1 MGKITDENAEAEI
14 ISRLN
19 EIDRSDLPPVHL
31 WDPPFCGDIEMQI
44 RSDGSWWHEGRPI
57 RRLSMVK
64 MFSSL
69 LKKEADQYYLVT
81 PVEKVGINV
90 EMYPF
95 FVVDME
101 VVGGTGIYFTTL
113 TDDSVLLGE
122 EGCRIFLD
130 DNMPPQPV
138 ITIRM
143 GLSALICRSVYYRL
157 MEFVVQEGEFFG
169 VWSNGKFFPLAS
181 A

>member
-14 ISRLN
+14 ISGLK

-130 DNMPPQPV
+130 DNMPPQPASV
-138 ITIRM
+138 SPSFPQFLFHLN
-143 GLSALICRSVYYRL
+143 GLFLFYLSCLQGSAPGPRTTFILQLV
-157 MEFVVQEGEFFG
+157 
-169 VWSNGKFFPLAS
+169 
-181 A
+181 

>member
-14 ISRLN
+14 ISRLK

-95 FVVDME
+95 FVADME
-101 VVGGTGIYFTTL
+101 VVGGTEIYFTTL

-122 EGCRIFLD
+122 KGCRIFLD

-157 MEFVVQEGEFFG
+157 MKFVVQEGEFFG